1 MEFFDDEIDSIR
13 LFSTASQCSVEK
25 VSKAWIVPGREFF
38 LMAQNKEAGLRKIRE
53 QFNKQVGQ
61 LSKRKDREPAERLQN
76 KIGELLERLQQDLYF
91 TGMEQYQTFF
101 YQENASLLD
110 YLGHEKMLVLDEM
123 NRIQESQEYLEKER
137 RQTFSELLLKGSV
150 LPVRLN
156 IFSIWMS

>member
-1 MEFFDDEIDSIR
+1 
-13 LFSTASQCSVEK
+13 
-25 VSKAWIVPGREFF
+25 
-38 LMAQNKEAGLRKIRE
+38 MAQNKEAGLRKIRE

-61 LSKRKDREPAERLQN
+61 LSKRKDRRTGRTAAKQDR
-76 KIGELLERLQQDLYF
+76 ELLERLQQDLYF

-150 LPVRLN
+150 LPGQAEYFFNMDELIPMVGAVPHVC
-156 IFSIWMS
+156 FSLLPKASVFQQYPEKITL